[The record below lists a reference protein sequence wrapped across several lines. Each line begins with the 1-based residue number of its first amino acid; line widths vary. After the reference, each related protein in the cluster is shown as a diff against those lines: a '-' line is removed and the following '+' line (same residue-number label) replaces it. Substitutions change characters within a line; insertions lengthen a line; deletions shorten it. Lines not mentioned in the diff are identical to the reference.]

1 MLRTACACSSCSYV
15 VTISQRSALCPLIAV
30 SIMILDLLDRVLIEA
45 QARLG

>member
-1 MLRTACACSSCSYV
+1 
-15 VTISQRSALCPLIAV
+15 LCPLIAV